1 MSKLHVV
8 SGPETSKPRKKYGK
22 ISSAELM
29 VSDTHAVIELHFIC
43 MCKHVSKD
51 PLCSTPILNISF
63 QS

>member
-1 MSKLHVV
+1 MV
-8 SGPETSKPRKKYGK
+8 SGPETSKPLKKYGK

-29 VSDTHAVIELHFIC
+29 VSDTHVVIELHFIC